1 MTTSISAS
9 SKSVSA
15 RRILPYLVGATACA
29 IALLLPLKATL
40 LIVAASLVV
49 LYIMSTLGSTPDH
62 QSGQPYV
69 QMVSNTKYG
78 RRNIRLCLKKALDI
92 PGRYDVYLVTGGG
105 DLGLHW
111 CLLVKMIRR
120 DVHLPYLSIDLTT
133 DDDWE
138 HFIPTMSQF
147 SELPTSATSKGF
159 VDISIKDLC
168 EMADTIRSKMGRFD
182 LTSRNCQTFCNELL
196 KEMNLPTETT
206 TFEEF
211 QSVTTQGL
219 KFLQNIF
226 SEGN

>member
-1 MTTSISAS
+1 MATSTSAS
-9 SKSVSA
+9 SKSASA
-15 RRILPYLVGATACA
+15 RIILSYLVGATACA

-49 LYIMSTLGSTPDH
+49 LYIMSTSGSTPDH

-69 QMVSNTKYG
+69 QMVSNTEY
-78 RRNIRLCLKKALDI
+78 RHRYFRFCLKKALDI
-92 PGRYDVYLVTGGG
+92 RGRYDVYLVTGGG

-111 CLLVKMIRR
+111 CLLVKMIRP
-120 DVHLPYLSIDLTT
+120 DLHLPYLSIDLTT

-138 HFIPTMSQF
+138 HFIPTMSQL
-147 SELPTSATSKGF
+147 SELPTSAMSKGF

-168 EMADTIRSKMGRFD
+168 EMADTIRSKMGSFN
-182 LTSRNCQTFCNELL
+182 LASRNCQTFCNELL

-206 TFEEF
+206 TIEGFEN
-211 QSVTTQGL
+211 VATQWL
-219 KFLQNIF
+219 QFLENVV